1 MYVTALLMILVA
13 IGMVLPKSKSALVP
27 FNQENTLPLRGLL
40 ALLIVLHH
48 LGTETHLPIIS
59 SYRTGIGFPIVAV
72 FFFISG
78 YGLCVSFKRKGRLY
92 LDGFLNKRLGKLL
105 PVFLFLT
112 LSLMAFY
119 HFGGYS
125 SFTDQFTKLIN
136 RGITP
141 LPFSWFIYTIF
152 YSYIAF
158 YFSALIGKTPQ
169 KTGVLFLISTIIY
182 VVFMAIIAGFAEYWW
197 WTIGSI
203 NLGYY
208 VALYENQIEKLITN
222 HRIPFY
228 TALVSV
234 LFLSFCAV
242 AKIHTIE
249 NTCTMSWIF
258 IQAFAVYVVIRT
270 FGMVKWKSLIFVG
283 TFSLEL
289 YLVHGI
295 PLYFGQAMRMDDW
308 MLWIFTYATAIPIAY
323 LLNRYFKLPK
333 LPKFLNSRINST
345 KN

>member
-27 FNQENTLPLRGLL
+27 FSQENTLPLRGLL
-40 ALLIVLHH
+40 ALLIVSHH
-48 LGTETHLPIIS
+48 LGQQTHLAIIS
-59 SYRTGIGFPIVAV
+59 SFCKGIGLQIVAV